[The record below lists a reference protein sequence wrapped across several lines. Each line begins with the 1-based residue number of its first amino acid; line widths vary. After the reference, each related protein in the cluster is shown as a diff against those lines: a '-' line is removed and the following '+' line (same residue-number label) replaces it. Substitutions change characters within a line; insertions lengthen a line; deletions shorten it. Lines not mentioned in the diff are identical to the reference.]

1 MLLRRTPLRTSFPV
15 SETESTISC
24 LRKPCHTRNRTP
36 VARLPL
42 NKPARPNRSTKLD
55 CRVDGIGHNF
65 AALLKVAPIR
75 REMAEVWNQ
84 RRRGAHLAQP
94 AMLVEVS
101 AFPWDMR
108 FYHPDLIEAFETF

>member
-1 MLLRRTPLRTSFPV
+1 MSAEALPYL
-15 SETESTISC
+15 
-24 LRKPCHTRNRTP
+24 NRTP

-101 AFPWDMR
+101 AFPRDMR
-108 FYHPDLIEAFETF
+108 LHHPDLIEAFETF